1 MNNILMIGAHYDD
14 VELGCGGTAA
24 KLAAEGK
31 NVYKITLT
39 NNETNFEHFGIRVSN
54 DDSKRSSNEACKI
67 LGITEIDFDPEPC
80 NFLKYSTD
88 IMQRKKKIIYDYKI
102 DTVFIHYDSDMN
114 RDHIEANKICQTA
127 ARHCDNILAFQS
139 NTYII
144 AKSFYPSF
152 FIDISD
158 YVDLKIEA
166 LSKYGVEHN
175 RFGGLFE
182 ANINRNKVWG
192 YGNMVKCAEG
202 FVVIKMLIK

>member
-1 MNNILMIGAHYDD
+1 MIGAHYDD

-24 KLAAEGK
+24 KLASEGK
-31 NVYKITLT
+31 KVYKITLT
-39 NNETNFEHFGIRVSN
+39 NNETSFKQYGIEVKH
-54 DDSKRSSNEACKI
+54 DDSVASSNKACKI
-67 LGITEIDFDPEPC
+67 LGIIELDFEPEQC
-80 NFLKYSTD
+80 NHLAYSTEL
-88 IMQRKKKIIYDYKI
+88 MQRIEKIIYDYKI

-127 ARHCDNILAFQS
+127 ARHCDNIFAFQS

-152 FIDISD
+152 FVDISD
-158 YVDLKIEA
+158 FIDKKSEA
-166 LSKYGVEHN
+166 LNQYGDEHN

-192 YGNMVKCAEG
+192 YGNMVKAAEG
-202 FVVIKMLIK
+202 FVVIKMLMK